1 MNFSPN
7 NREPF
12 QQNGNSNHLH
22 FPEVELDDE
31 GEEIQD
37 FQPQEYNPQTVKT
50 IQRSFI
56 FLTVVGLII
65 GVFVAAGVLYLM
77 QRFNITANPTQLE
90 QPIRQ

>member
-22 FPEVELDDE
+22 FPQVELDDD

-37 FQPQEYNPQTVKT
+37 FQPQEYDPQTVKT

-56 FLTVVGLII
+56 FLTAIGLII

-77 QRFNITANPTQLE
+77 QRFNITANPAQLE
-90 QPIRQ
+90 QQIRQ